1 MKQGGAPPRKRKRRE
16 AAAETETEAEHPDLS
31 TVTEAEH
38 PDLSTVTEAERR
50 SPRCWLLD
58 RVGGE
63 LAERDRL
70 LAERKRLLA
79 ERDRQIAWK
88 ETKIREMQAHIK
100 DIHAMQ
106 LRLGLCLSIG
116 PKPMLVVVQ
125 DFALQQLRVGSDTAR
140 VISLPNL
147 SLNRCHLSRVQ
158 GGSPETKSAVLTNL
172 LRKNI
177 IVWAQIYGL

>member
-16 AAAETETEAEHPDLS
+16 AAAETETEAEHPGLS

-106 LRLGLCLSIG
+106 LRLGLCLSSACPAALALKRKTGIATTPLTPRSWG
-116 PKPMLVVVQ
+116 PLG
-125 DFALQQLRVGSDTAR
+125 ALRGRGWCVHAM
-140 VISLPNL
+140 
-147 SLNRCHLSRVQ
+147 
-158 GGSPETKSAVLTNL
+158 
-172 LRKNI
+172 
-177 IVWAQIYGL
+177 